1 MQETKV
7 TEINLPY
14 ADTASAQ
21 LKLTVGA
28 CRLKVRPGAGDL
40 WVDGTYDDPSGNI
53 PAEVRLEG
61 EMARITQQP
70 DWPSAFGWF
79 GHVPT
84 FDLMLGKLNPYILTI
99 ETGASEAIC
108 DLGGLPLRELDIKQG
123 AGKLEVDFSAPNP
136 QAMERLALRGGA
148 GEIDLKN
155 LANANFREM
164 IVEGGAASYV
174 FNFGGELR
182 QDAQLR
188 ISTGVSAVEITLPA
202 GLASKVYPD
211 SVLGSLDMGDGFMKK
226 EGAYWTEAALA
237 GRAPVLTIRTT
248 VALGALHLRIV

>member
-1 MQETKV
+1 MKETNL
-7 TEINLPY
+7 TEISVPY
-14 ADTASAQ
+14 ADTASAH

-61 EMARITQQP
+61 GMARITQQP

-79 GHVPT
+79 GNVPS
-84 FDLMLGKLNPYILTI
+84 FDLALGKLRPYLLTI

-123 AGKLEVDFSAPNP
+123 AGKLEVDFSTPNP

-148 GEIDLKN
+148 GEIKLKN

-164 IVEGGAASYV
+164 IAEGGAASYE
-174 FNFGGELR
+174 FDFGGDLR
-182 QDAQLR
+182 HDAQLR
-188 ISTGVSAVEITLPA
+188 ISTGVSAVEILLPA
-202 GLASKVYPD
+202 TLAAKVTPD
-211 SVLGSLDMGDGFMKK
+211 SVLGSLDMSDGFMKK
-226 EGAYWTEAALA
+226 EGAFWTEAALE
-237 GRAPVLTIRTT
+237 GRSPVLTIRTT
-248 VALGALHLRIV
+248 VALGALHLRLV

>member
-1 MQETKV
+1 MQETKL

-14 ADTASAQ
+14 ADTASAR

-28 CRLKVRPGAGDL
+28 CRLKVRPGNGDQ
-40 WVDGTYDDPSGNI
+40 WVDGTYEDPSGNI

-61 EMARITQQP
+61 GTARITQHP
-70 DWPSAFGWF
+70 EWPSAFGWF
-79 GHVPT
+79 GSAPV
-84 FDLMLGKLNPYILTI
+84 FDLALGKLNPYILTI

-108 DLGGLPLRELDIKQG
+108 DLAGLPLRELDIKQG

-136 QAMERLALRGGA
+136 QAMEQLALRGGA
-148 GEIDLKN
+148 GEIKFKN

-164 IVEGGAASYV
+164 VVEGGAASYE
-174 FNFGGELR
+174 FDFGGELR
-182 QDAQLR
+182 QDAQVR
-188 ISTGVSAVEITLPA
+188 ISTGVSAIEILLPRTMA
-202 GLASKVYPD
+202 AKVIPE
-211 SVLGSLDMGDGFMKK
+211 SVLGSLDMSDGFMKK
-226 EGAYWTEAALA
+226 EGAFWTEAALA